1 MIRTM
6 RYLCF
11 IDMTALSLSLEFH
24 LTRNTG
30 TVHPNLPSAYRAKL
44 KEEIKKPDAITFIL

>member
-1 MIRTM
+1 M
-6 RYLCF
+6 CF

-30 TVHPNLPSAYRAKL
+30 TVHPNLPSACRAKL